1 MLRRNA
7 DPEITES
14 PEVKI
19 EFEKH
24 SFCLYITVNSVCGWK
39 PYQGGRIGAYG
50 FITLLILIDLLSG
63 RMCFRVFV
71 GKRGKKVSGRSL
83 DLSSYTNSHVP
94 SPVFYFGTIA
104 LYGKFSGVH
113 EAGSFCFSFHWMLFI
128 SACILFCISSFSSL
142 RKEKIMA
149 FFLYFMFGKYSFLC
163 LGDHNFTQACFPPVG
178 AVVLPV
184 IFSPY

>member
-1 MLRRNA
+1 MITLLLK
-7 DPEITES
+7 TES

-19 EFEKH
+19 VFEKH
-24 SFCLYITVNSVCGWK
+24 SFCLYIIVNSVCGWK
-39 PYQGGRIGAYG
+39 PYQGGRIETYG

-128 SACILFCISSFSSL
+128 SACILFCVSSFSSL
-142 RKEKIMA
+142 RTITFYILRNYSILRLFQKHRSY
-149 FFLYFMFGKYSFLC
+149 LNLLSFL
-163 LGDHNFTQACFPPVG
+163 LDKLLAKKSLLHY
-178 AVVLPV
+178 L
-184 IFSPY
+184 